1 MERRHNLLGFDRY
14 VKIFLGLILFGFIS
28 FSVNADDAIAQYD
41 DRQNFHP
48 DQNQNFQYTRVPIDP
63 HYQDQGDLSDRVL
76 DIIGGSD
83 APLLALIVGALGLF
97 IWKNEQSA
105 RADRTKLSDRLFEVI
120 KESQVGMDNVTNE
133 LTAIKITNADTN
145 ARVAGL
151 EREMEGIKERFMVM
165 KV

>member
-1 MERRHNLLGFDRY
+1 MSIDRLRWFTRLLISVVELFLIGMIIWFLFFSSMDMDSEKTNLL
-14 VKIFLGLILFGFIS
+14 
-28 FSVNADDAIAQYD
+28 SV
-41 DRQNFHP
+41 
-48 DQNQNFQYTRVPIDP
+48 
-63 HYQDQGDLSDRVL
+63 
-76 DIIGGSD
+76 IIGGSD

-120 KESQVGMDNVTNE
+120 KESQVGMDNVTTE

>member
-1 MERRHNLLGFDRY
+1 MKTF
-14 VKIFLGLILFGFIS
+14 FLILVSGLISSPIW
-28 FSVNADDAIAQYD
+28 ADDLHAQG
-41 DRQNFHP
+41 NFHP

>member
-1 MERRHNLLGFDRY
+1 MKFFF
-14 VKIFLGLILFGFIS
+14 IFLV
-28 FSVNADDAIAQYD
+28 SVFLSSPIWADDLHAQG
-41 DRQNFHP
+41 NFHP
-48 DQNQNFQYTRVPIDP
+48 DQNFQYTRVPIDP

-120 KESQVGMDNVTNE
+120 KESQVGMDNVTTE

>member
-1 MERRHNLLGFDRY
+1 MKTLF
-14 VKIFLGLILFGFIS
+14 LILVSGLLSSPIW
-28 FSVNADDAIAQYD
+28 ADDLHAQG
-41 DRQNFHP
+41 NFHP
-48 DQNQNFQYTRVPIDP
+48 DQQNFQYTRMPIDP
-63 HYQDQGDLSDRVL
+63 HYQDQGDVSDRVL

-97 IWKNEQSA
+97 IYKNEQSA

>member
-1 MERRHNLLGFDRY
+1 M
-14 VKIFLGLILFGFIS
+14 KILSGIIFFGVIS
-28 FSVNADDAIAQYD
+28 FTIHADDALAQYD

-48 DQNQNFQYTRVPIDP
+48 DQRFHQYTRIPQQESGDIS
-63 HYQDQGDLSDRVL
+63 DQILN
-76 DIIGGSD
+76 IIGGSD

-120 KESQVGMDNVTNE
+120 KESQMAMDNVTNE
-133 LTAIKITNADTN
+133 LTAIKIQDADTN

-151 EREMEGIKERFMVM
+151 EREMEGVKELLFTIK
-165 KV
+165 KA